1 MRQLDATYRGGS
13 GSACVAELWE
23 RLDVAEEETP
33 TATLMIGRR
42 DYGWLVRGL
51 SRDVPG
57 VGSQNYEC
65 RLDHAE
71 SRSPTLTYLRLC
83 PAGDLKTTSVDLT
96 AS

>member
-13 GSACVAELWE
+13 GSACVAELRE

-83 PAGDLKTTSVDLT
+83 PAGESPWGCPEPT